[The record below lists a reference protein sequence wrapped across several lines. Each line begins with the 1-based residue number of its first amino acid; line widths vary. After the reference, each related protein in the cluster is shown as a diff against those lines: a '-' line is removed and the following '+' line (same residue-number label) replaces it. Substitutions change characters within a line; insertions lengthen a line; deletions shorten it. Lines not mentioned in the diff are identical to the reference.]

1 MSINSYPRVTVQGT
15 GPVNNPQ
22 NGQSLMVLNP
32 STGKYEAATT
42 ATFSGGGGGGDAT
55 ANNQNTQIDIANEQ
69 LDFASDT
76 FLQAQDSNNKSVFK
90 NTDNLSA
97 FLRQVNDNATESVFL
112 TATAK
117 SAFLDAFDRTPFLD
131 LISGLS
137 TFIDAVSG
145 KSAFIDQT
153 NNKSAFIDQT
163 NNKSALVSQMANG
176 VSYLKHSYQKV
187 FKTGITESTVISIS
201 LPEYCYKIKFL
212 TDATVIELTNSIEVN
227 VINNYFQMIE
237 NSPGDLKVNAN
248 SEFSVL
254 QNDLK
259 FTNIILANIQNVSF
273 IAYCYN
279 PNTI

>member
-55 ANNQNTQIDIANEQ
+55 ANNQNTQIDIANQQ

-76 FLQAQDSNNKSVFK
+76 FLQAQDSSNKSVFK
-90 NTDNLSA
+90 NTNDLSA
-97 FLRQVNDNATESVFL
+97 FLRQVTDLETESVFL

-117 SAFLDAFDRTPFLD
+117 SAFLDVFNRTPFLD
-131 LISGLS
+131 LNSGL
-137 TFIDAVSG
+137 
-145 KSAFIDQT
+145 SAFIDQT

-187 FKTGITESTVISIS
+187 FKTGSVSSAVISIS

-212 TDATVIELTNSIEVN
+212 TDATVLELINSSEIN
-227 VINNYFQMIE
+227 VINNYFQTFDDTP
-237 NSPGDLKVNAN
+237 SDFKVFAN
-248 SEFSVL
+248 SEVSVL

-259 FTNIILANIQNVSF
+259 FTTIILASIANASF